1 MKKLRSISIVRH
13 VQWVHDSRRSLV
25 AVVVPTRALNLPNQ
39 LLLNP
44 ATAHALH
51 HRQMLE
57 IVVRL
62 KESITSVELD
72 EDAANAPNVTRIA
85 PPQIKND
92 LRCSVVPC
100 RNDRGV
106 VLVVKCCGSK
116 VDKPDLGVK

>member
-1 MKKLRSISIVRH
+1 MQR
-13 VQWVHDSRRSLV
+13 VQDSRRSLV
-25 AVVVPTRALNLPNQ
+25 AVVVPTRALHLPNQ
-39 LLLNP
+39 LLLDP

-72 EDAANAPNVTRIA
+72 EDAANAPDVARIA

-92 LRCSVVPC
+92 LRCSVVPR
-100 RNDRGV
+100 RNDCGV
-106 VLVVKCCGSK
+106 VFVVKCCGSK
-116 VDKPDLGVK
+116 VDKPDLGVE